1 MDLWEYSCGAVTFT
15 RESGVIRYVLIH
27 QKKGWWSFPKGHMEG
42 AESERE
48 TALREIF
55 EEVGLRVRILDGFRR
70 EESYP
75 LPKKPGKMKHVTYF
89 CAEYEGQELRPDPGE
104 LLGARLATYEEAMAL
119 IEQEPRRELLTA
131 ANDFLLGR
139 GRGGKTAQDLC
150 VPCSEGYVNLRVGAI
165 IMRNGSFLMVRN
177 PKFDYLYSVGGRIR
191 FGETAEQAVV
201 REVYEE
207 TGAHLEIDRLGFVHE
222 CYFICDAPSRLGKPI
237 YELSLYFYM
246 KTPED
251 FEPVCSSFTEFG
263 VEEELTWA
271 SCDDERRFYPAFF
284 REELRHPEPGVK
296 HFVNDDRP

>member
-1 MDLWEYSCGAVTFT
+1 MDNWEYSCGAVTFT
-15 RESGVIRYVLIH
+15 REDGVIRYVLIH

-42 AESERE
+42 GESERE
-48 TALREIF
+48 TALREIR

-70 EESYP
+70 EETYP
-75 LPKKPGKMKHVTYF
+75 IVKKPGKMKHVTYF
-89 CAEYEGQELRPDPGE
+89 CAEYEGQEIKADPGE

-119 IEQEPRRELLTA
+119 IEQEPRRELLTT
-131 ANDFLLGR
+131 ANDFLTGR
-139 GRGGKTAQDLC
+139 ERGGRTRRDMC
-150 VPCSEGYVNLRVGAI
+150 VPCSCGYVNLRVGAI
-165 IMRNGSFLMVRN
+165 ILKDGRFLMVCN
-177 PKFDYLYSVGGRIR
+177 PKFDYLYSVGGRIQ

-207 TGAHLEIDRLGFVHE
+207 TGAQLEVDRLGFVHE
-222 CYFICDAPSRLGKPI
+222 NYFICDAPSKLGQPI

-263 VEEELTWA
+263 VEEHLTWA

-284 REELRHPEPGVK
+284 REELRHPEPGIK
-296 HFVNDDRP
+296 HIVVDERP